1 MRRHREGIVGF
12 EVELSDEQWREKLSR
27 DRYEVLRKAA
37 TEPAFS
43 GSLLHVEE
51 DGSFTCGGCGQALFE
66 SGSKFDSGSGWPS
79 FDRAIPGTVVER
91 ADNGHF
97 MRRTEI
103 VCSRCGGHLGHV
115 FDDGPTDTGM
125 RYCVNSLAIDFE
137 QVPASKEAEQPR

>member
-1 MRRHREGIVGF
+1 MRRHREGTVGF

-66 SGSKFDSGSGWPS
+66 SGAKFDSGSGWPS

-91 ADNGHF
+91 SDNGHF

-115 FDDGPTDTGM
+115 FNDGPTDTGM
-125 RYCVNSLAIDFE
+125 RYCVNSLAINFE
-137 QVPASKEAEQPR
+137 QGGSKEAEQPR

>member
-1 MRRHREGIVGF
+1 VGF
-12 EVELSDEQWREKLSR
+12 EMELSNEKWREKLPE

-37 TEPAFS
+37 TEPPFS
-43 GSLLHVEE
+43 GSLLHVEG

-66 SGSKFDSGSGWPS
+66 SGAKFDSNSGWPS

-91 ADNGHF
+91 ADKSLF

-103 VCSRCGGHLGHV
+103 VCSRCGGHLGHL
-115 FDDGPTDTGM
+115 FDDGPTETGM

-137 QVPASKEAEQPR
+137 NVPASKDAPQPG